1 MRSRFESNL
10 LSAQSTLPSRPIS
23 PQMLSVVK
31 AHTTFLV
38 AVRSSL
44 TDTSTWDA
52 TRASHVVKLITSIR
66 TLATIDLQDAA
77 NTLEHIRV
85 CGCFSADQQKDIVAT
100 INSSASGP
108 VCAPAGDRS
117 TLTPQEHFYLHRYMS
132 HADWSTL
139 RSPASSMSTK
149 ITTLVNRCVQIGLLS
164 LTEKTSQSIV
174 CTLAA
179 TCDHHVDHS
188 EMYNN
193 MVGLKAAFRKMRLS
207 RCAGTCK
214 PSLAK
219 FPEDVSQFISQFP
232 GFYDV
237 DDQPVKCPIDEAAIM
252 SLRSQVACRKTHN
265 SLRNTHLAV
274 PSSSSSSSAMSMHAM
289 LPLILQAIQGKRQH
303 ADVEL
308 TFPKKCA
315 RPMSTLALLDGSP
328 IIEDP
333 FDSPSPKQ
341 STSPGDTTSP
351 VQAAAAQA
359 VAVVDAPSNSG
370 ITAAAAA
377 VQAAL
382 AGKGTARAKGTAK
395 GKAKGKAKGQAKSK
409 AKAKA
414 NVKAKASPAKSHGKP
429 VDGQLYGCGK
439 CRGNH
444 KGCGLCRSPTFTGKM
459 WQK

>member
-10 LSAQSTLPSRPIS
+10 LSARSTLPSRPIS

-66 TLATIDLQDAA
+66 SLATIDLQDAA
-77 NTLEHIRV
+77 NTLEHIHV

-108 VCAPAGDRS
+108 VCSPASDRS

-139 RSPASSMSTK
+139 RSPTSSMSTK

-207 RCAGTCK
+207 RCVGTCK

-252 SLRSQVACRKTHN
+252 SLRSQVAGRKTQQLEEN
-265 SLRNTHLAV
+265 PPCRAFLQLFVVGNVNACDAAV
-274 PSSSSSSSAMSMHAM
+274 NPA
-289 LPLILQAIQGKRQH
+289 G
-303 ADVEL
+303 
-308 TFPKKCA
+308 
-315 RPMSTLALLDGSP
+315 
-328 IIEDP
+328 DP
-333 FDSPSPKQ
+333 
-341 STSPGDTTSP
+341 G
-351 VQAAAAQA
+351 QAAACRRRADLSEEVCEA
-359 VAVVDAPSNSG
+359 HVDTCSPGWIADHRRPVRQPQPQTEHQSRRYHIPG
-370 ITAAAAA
+370 
-377 VQAAL
+377 
-382 AGKGTARAKGTAK
+382 AGSCCTGR
-395 GKAKGKAKGQAKSK
+395 
-409 AKAKA
+409 
-414 NVKAKASPAKSHGKP
+414 
-429 VDGQLYGCGK
+429 C
-439 CRGNH
+439 CR
-444 KGCGLCRSPTFTGKM
+444 
-459 WQK
+459 